1 MIKNEELDVHL
12 PRTEKETSH
21 ENSIFCG
28 LKQIITNHTFLD
40 MFRFN
45 PMIVETLL
53 VDSISHVKSPSSVK
67 SPKDQNLLG
76 DITVIIAPKLLIL
89 TEL

>member
-1 MIKNEELDVHL
+1 
-12 PRTEKETSH
+12 
-21 ENSIFCG
+21 
-28 LKQIITNHTFLD
+28 

-76 DITVIIAPKLLIL
+76 DITVIIAQKLLIL
-89 TEL
+89 TVLISIITVIIIIISCDWLMDYILRLVIG